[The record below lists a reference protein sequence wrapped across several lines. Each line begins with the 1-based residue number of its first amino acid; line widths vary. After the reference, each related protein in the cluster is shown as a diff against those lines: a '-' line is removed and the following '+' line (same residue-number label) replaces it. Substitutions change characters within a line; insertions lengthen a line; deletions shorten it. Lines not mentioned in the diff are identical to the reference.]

1 MGHRYEVRKGELL
14 AGCEVKPELFEGV
27 RERLKEF
34 VQPFADKLCRIEQK
48 EYALSYV
55 EGLLSDLDSKN
66 AESIAYLHGLGRKTM
81 QHFIGESPWDAA
93 PLIDELVGQV
103 GAEIGEPDGVI
114 VISRSA

>member
-48 EYALSYV
+48 EYALS
-55 EGLLSDLDSKN
+55 
-66 AESIAYLHGLGRKTM
+66 
-81 QHFIGESPWDAA
+81 
-93 PLIDELVGQV
+93 
-103 GAEIGEPDGVI
+103 
-114 VISRSA
+114 